1 MSTQT
6 IYTRVKNK
14 VDSLA
19 KWQASTTPLLAGEIA
34 IVQVATGASY
44 ENPVTGKSEP
54 VVELLMK
61 VGDGTTAFNSLPWL
75 SAKASDVYNW
85 AKKPTAAEVSVKII
99 TGTGENAVETSM
111 TLGDL
116 VRNVNENL
124 ADIGALGAAV
134 DVEKVSTAISSAI
147 AALDSTSS
155 GSGNFVKSVV
165 QTDGKVAVT
174 YGNIAEADLPEISA
188 TKIVVTP
195 AVGDAAKVTLSDKLS
210 GIEGKFAEYDS
221 IITGGV
227 HFIGEVTSPADLS
240 ISLSSKK
247 VTVNGKEHTASA
259 GDVVIQGSKEYI
271 WAGSAWKE
279 LGDLTR
285 VGALE
290 TWRQGLTVSDTAAT
304 SEFVTAVSQTDGK
317 ITVSRAQPTSAN
329 IEHSGETLAS
339 YLADHVGGLETKVDI
354 ADGSTVSATIA
365 AKINA
370 LDFTA
375 PTASGTAT
383 AFISSVSQTD
393 GKVTA
398 TKANLPTAS
407 DTVAG
412 IVKLGASGGA
422 APFSVVADV
431 SAIEANYLRYNSTDA
446 KLYLGTDGV
455 NEIIFD
461 CGGAP
466 A

>member
-1 MSTQT
+1 MATQT

-34 IVQVATGASY
+34 IVRVATGASY
-44 ENPVTGKSEP
+44 ENPVTGKNEP

-61 VGDGTTAFNSLPWL
+61 VGDGTTAFGSLPWL

-85 AKKPTAAEVSVKII
+85 AKKPTAAEVPVKII
-99 TGTGENAVETSM
+99 TGTGESAVETSM
-111 TLGDL
+111 TLGDI
-116 VRNVNENL
+116 VQNVNENL
-124 ADIGALGAAV
+124 ADVSALKNAV

-147 AALDSTSS
+147 AALDSTHS
-155 GSGNFVKSVV
+155 GTGNFVKSVV
-165 QTDGKVAVT
+165 QTDGRVAVT

-188 TKIVVTP
+188 SKIIVTP
-195 AVGDAAKVTLSDKLS
+195 ASGDVAEVTLAAKLSEIDGKL
-210 GIEGKFAEYDS
+210 AEYDGAL
-221 IITGGV
+221 TGGV

-240 ISLSSKK
+240 TALSSKK
-247 VTVNGKEHTASA
+247 VTVNGKEYTATD

-271 WAGSAWKE
+271 WVGSAWKE

-290 TWRQGLTVSDTAAT
+290 TWRQTLTVTDAAVD
-304 SEFVTAVSQTDGK
+304 SKFVTAVSQADGK
-317 ITVSRAQPTSAN
+317 IVVSREQPTSADVV
-329 IEHSGETLAS
+329 HSGETLAS

-354 ADGSTVSATIA
+354 ADGSTVTETIA

-370 LDFTA
+370 LDFSA

-383 AFISSVSQTD
+383 AFISSVSQAD
-393 GKVTA
+393 GKITA

-407 DTVAG
+407 ASVAG
-412 IVKLGASGGA
+412 IVKLGTAGGA
-422 APFSVVADV
+422 APYSVVADI
-431 SAIEANYLRYNSTDA
+431 SAVEANYLRFNTADE
-446 KLYLGTDGV
+446 KLYLGKDGTD
-455 NEIIFD
+455 EIIFD

-466 A
+466 V